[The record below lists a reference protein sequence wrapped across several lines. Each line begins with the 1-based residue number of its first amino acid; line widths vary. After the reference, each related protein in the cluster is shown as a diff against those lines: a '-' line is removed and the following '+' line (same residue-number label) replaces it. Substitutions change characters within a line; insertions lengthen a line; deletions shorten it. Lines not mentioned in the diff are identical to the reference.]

1 MKRKLIFFIIG
12 GILFISLLGGSIYFY
27 FYHCKVEVILKE
39 DLTVSYQEDVT
50 LDTFINSIQNG
61 EILDKNIEIDTST
74 IGKKQIIVELKN
86 KLGRRE
92 FYTFEI
98 QVVDVVPPLLTCQDS
113 ISVTV
118 GEKTDLLKGVSVTD
132 DVDQEISVSIEG
144 EYDLEKPGVYSL
156 YYVAK
161 DSSGNETRKPF
172 QLRVV
177 AKKVVNGSS
186 NHSGVSNQTS
196 TFTTSK
202 GFKGVVQNGATY
214 IDGVLIANKTY
225 SLPSTYGNG
234 LTRETET
241 AFNQM
246 KLSAQ
251 ADGIHLTV
259 VSSFRSYA
267 SQKSI
272 YNNYVSRDGREK
284 ADRYS
289 ARAGHSEHQTGL
301 ALDINSLST
310 DFEYTKEGKWL
321 SAHAS
326 EFGFILRYPKNK
338 ESITGYMYE
347 PWHFRY
353 VGIDLAKKLYNNG
366 DWMTLEEYFG
376 ITSQY
381 Q

>member
-27 FYHCKVEVILKE
+27 FYHRKVEVTLKN
-39 DLTVSYQEDVT
+39 DLTASYQEDVT
-50 LDTFINSIQNG
+50 LDRFINSIQNG
-61 EILDKNIEIDTST
+61 EILDKNIKIDTST
-74 IGKKQIIVELKN
+74 IGKKEITVELKN
-86 KLGRRE
+86 KLGRHE

-98 QVVDVVPPLLTCQDS
+98 QVVDVVSPLLTCQDS

-177 AKKVVNGSS
+177 AKKIT
-186 NHSGVSNQTS
+186 SGASNQTS

-234 LTRETET
+234 LTKETEI

-246 KLSAQ
+246 KEQ
-251 ADGIHLTV
+251 ARKDGINLTV
-259 VSSFRSYA
+259 VSGFRSYA

-353 VGIDLAKKLYNNG
+353 VRIDLAKKLYNNG